1 MEKYQILLKSNYMNQ
16 KQSCEPI
23 DETGKCFLTFNE
35 GYMTCNYNHTVGAD
49 CLGSMCEYCKKI
61 RCKCYQ
67 KQSWEETLEN
77 IIRGIL
83 SRYENK
89 FNFDFKAAER
99 SWGKK
104 AGMENFLREEFSSA
118 IKQAIKT
125 REREISEES
134 NKYHEL
140 IMAVAKKYP
149 GETRHQTAIR
159 YIQERENQQNE
170 PSEALNH
177 Q

>member
-1 MEKYQILLKSNYMNQ
+1 MN
-16 KQSCEPI
+16 
-23 DETGKCFLTFNE
+23 
-35 GYMTCNYNHTVGAD
+35 
-49 CLGSMCEYCKKI
+49 
-61 RCKCYQ
+61 Q

-118 IKQAIKT
+118 IKQAIQT
-125 REREISEES
+125 REREISEEVMKMS
-134 NKYHEL
+134 ENGIPNPGDAVGFAFKDGWNYAIAK
-140 IMAVAKKYP
+140 IMSV
-149 GETRHQTAIR
+149 
-159 YIQERENQQNE
+159 
-170 PSEALNH
+170 LNH
-177 Q
+177 